1 MPEGILRAQT
11 WDLRQGITCPICP
24 HLDTWLYVDHGPM
37 GIVLILAQKHTDQA
51 RKKYVILSAEL
62 TKEALMTEGQARK
75 KYVNSSTELTR
86 ENFSEILVLGENF
99 CGKITVFLEPVN
111 A

>member
-1 MPEGILRAQT
+1 VIEVGKYNRKNTNADFDCDLVVEG
-11 WDLRQGITCPICP
+11 
-24 HLDTWLYVDHGPM
+24 V
-37 GIVLILAQKHTDQA
+37 V
-51 RKKYVILSAEL
+51 
-62 TKEALMTEGQARK
+62 QARK

-99 CGKITVFLEPVN
+99 CGKIMVFSEPVN